1 MKRNRLVALFILML
15 VLAGTAYPAASPTQR
30 HLTLL
35 VVPARYNVL
44 QVAFDAASLAPVAL
58 VSYQGEATTE
68 NPVLHAWNGSEWVY
82 ITMQDFREA
91 HFLQVT
97 PGQAILVGDE
107 TLLPPGLVTSAA
119 GWCPKTMTVPATDP
133 AGLVNALGA
142 HLAFTR
148 SDWKWIASRYNMNL
162 QDLNADRRHES
173 WYDQKGYRDE
183 LTPRLQSLP
192 RHRRGRSRSDAET
205 TPATETS
212 APASTVVPPAEVIE
226 EPAENVAPAVEPRLT
241 IPEPPVEP
249 EVKAEE
255 PEAKK
260 GRKGKAKNEVST
272 PAEAGTPPEGWQEKA
287 VSTESP
293 VK

>member
-1 MKRNRLVALFILML
+1 MKRNRRIALFILTL

-44 QVAFDAASLAPVAL
+44 QVAFDAASLAPVVL

-68 NPVLHAWNGSEWVY
+68 DPVLHAWNGSEWVY

-91 HFLQVT
+91 HFLQVS

-133 AGLVNALGA
+133 AGLVNALGV
-142 HLAFTR
+142 HLSFTR

-162 QDLNADRRHES
+162 QDLNADRRQES
-173 WYDQKGYRDE
+173 WYNQKGYRDDW
-183 LTPRLQSLP
+183 TPRLQSLP
-192 RHRRGRSRSDAET
+192 RHRRGRPGSAAE
-205 TPATETS
+205 A
-212 APASTVVPPAEVIE
+212 APAVESPAPGPVVVPPAEVIE

-241 IPEPPVEP
+241 IPEPPATPEP
-249 EVKAEE
+249 KAEE

-260 GRKGKAKNEVST
+260 GRKGKENKEGST
-272 PAEAGTPPEGWQEKA
+272 PKEPGTPPEGWQEKA
-287 VSTESP
+287 VSTEPP